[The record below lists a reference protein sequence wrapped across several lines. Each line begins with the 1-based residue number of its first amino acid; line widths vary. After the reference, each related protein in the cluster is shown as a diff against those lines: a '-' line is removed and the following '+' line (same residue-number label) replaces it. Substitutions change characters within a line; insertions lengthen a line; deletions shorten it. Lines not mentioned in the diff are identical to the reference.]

1 MCGVTAEPAVA
12 ERPAAPAIAPAR
24 QPRRRPGALR
34 LLNLAAAVVV
44 SAAVLYAAFFPAPGL
59 PALGPAFNPITG
71 GWTMAADAQVTDRS
85 FRLAGLEQ
93 PVRVLFESDGTA
105 HITARTDHDL
115 FLATGY
121 VHARFRL
128 FQMDL
133 LRRQGAGKLSQ
144 VVGKDAL
151 DTDRF
156 ELQIGL
162 LRTAQAEWRVL
173 PVDDPSHQALLAYA
187 QGVNDRIAEAQSTH
201 QLDAMFTLLGY
212 QPQPWTPVDS
222 LLVKGDMTQTL
233 NFTDTPLLM
242 ALLNKSL
249 GADLTSE
256 WFPVLPPNQQAPYDP
271 GPYAKAS
278 VAPIETTDRKSV
290 V

>member
-24 QPRRRPGALR
+24 RPRRRPGVLR
-34 LLNLAAAVVV
+34 VVNLLAAVVV
-44 SAAVLYAAFFPAPGL
+44 SGAVLYAAFFPAPGL

-71 GWTMAADAQVTDRS
+71 GWTMAADAQITDRS

-133 LRRQGAGKLSQ
+133 MRRQGRARQ
-144 VVGKDAL
+144 
-151 DTDRF
+151 RP
-156 ELQIGL
+156 
-162 LRTAQAEWRVL
+162 LRAAAWTAQ
-173 PVDDPSHQALLAYA
+173 
-187 QGVNDRIAEAQSTH
+187 DRAA
-201 QLDAMFTLLGY
+201 G
-212 QPQPWTPVDS
+212 
-222 LLVKGDMTQTL
+222 
-233 NFTDTPLLM
+233 M
-242 ALLNKSL
+242 AAAAGERS
-249 GADLTSE
+249 
-256 WFPVLPPNQQAPYDP
+256 
-271 GPYAKAS
+271 
-278 VAPIETTDRKSV
+278 
-290 V
+290 

>member
-12 ERPAAPAIAPAR
+12 ERPAAPAAVAPAR
-24 QPRRRPGALR
+24 RPRRRPGVLR
-34 LLNLAAAVVV
+34 VVNLLAAVVV
-44 SAAVLYAAFFPAPGL
+44 SGAVLYAAFFPAPGL

-133 LRRQGAGKLSQ
+133 MRRQGRARQ
-144 VVGKDAL
+144 
-151 DTDRF
+151 RP
-156 ELQIGL
+156 
-162 LRTAQAEWRVL
+162 LRAAAWTAQ
-173 PVDDPSHQALLAYA
+173 
-187 QGVNDRIAEAQSTH
+187 DRAA
-201 QLDAMFTLLGY
+201 G
-212 QPQPWTPVDS
+212 
-222 LLVKGDMTQTL
+222 
-233 NFTDTPLLM
+233 M
-242 ALLNKSL
+242 AAAAGERS
-249 GADLTSE
+249 
-256 WFPVLPPNQQAPYDP
+256 
-271 GPYAKAS
+271 
-278 VAPIETTDRKSV
+278 
-290 V
+290 